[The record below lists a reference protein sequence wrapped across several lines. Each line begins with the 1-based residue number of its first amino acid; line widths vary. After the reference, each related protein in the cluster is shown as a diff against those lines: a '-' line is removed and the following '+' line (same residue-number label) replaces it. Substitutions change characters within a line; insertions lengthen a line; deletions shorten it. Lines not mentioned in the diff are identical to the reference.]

1 MKTTLQFI
9 AISVLLGAMG
19 GMPAVTSAEL
29 AEKTDVSQEA
39 TPPAPT
45 TQDTAPTE
53 PTEDTDSMVDD
64 AENAENTDA
73 EAGHAASMAKNL
85 EGITLQHRVNAA
97 DASQPLKQIKADPLI
112 LLQTFKQD
120 IMEIVQANSKPLKI
134 SSEIKLLL
142 SESLSK
148 QMGELPSVTVE
159 TTVDATG
166 KGVSQVVFPA
176 YQHVEPAADEIKK
189 FTIDFK
195 GLGTQLQ
202 FPEAFTTSSYHT
214 DFLGLTLEEDNQY
227 KLVLD
232 KITSEGKFDTDF
244 IPLKTFANLS
254 KLEFNNTQEGFK
266 VLIENGSSDTTLEKL
281 KNAVEV
287 QMGSL
292 KLGKFELQHG
302 DMQSKFDRLEANF
315 GGTEQADTVNFF
327 LNSKFNGAILPEE
340 VIDESLTLHYSS
352 QLELRHLM
360 AESIVE
366 LQQVALNFE
375 KQRIKGVIS
384 EDTMYLM
391 LFSKF
396 MEVAPKLAAK
406 SPELALNDLSLK
418 TNYGQLTG
426 NTTFG
431 IDGAKFKSLADFT
444 SLVNALRMQSDLTIS
459 KKLLQKFLVTL
470 SSESGIVDEKTDK
483 KPSKE
488 AIEKQAIAQAQTTID
503 DLLRDKWLVE
513 QADNYRF
520 VASLQAN
527 KFVVNGTEKPS
538 PFSGFMEAELRPV
551 IEK

>member
-1 MKTTLQFI
+1 MEKTLQFI
-9 AISVLLGAMG
+9 AVGVLLGAMG

-29 AEKTDVSQEA
+29 AEKTDISQEA
-39 TPPAPT
+39 TPPDQA
-45 TQDTAPTE
+45 TQDAE
-53 PTEDTDSMVDD
+53 PADDADSMEDD
-64 AENAENTDA
+64 AENAENPDA
-73 EAGHAASMAKNL
+73 EAGHAASLAKNF

-97 DASQPLKQIKADPLI
+97 DAPQPLKQIKADPLI

-120 IMEIVQANSKPLKI
+120 IMEIIQANSKPLKI
-134 SSEIKLLL
+134 ASEIKLLL
-142 SESLSK
+142 SELLSK
-148 QMGELPSVTVE
+148 QVGELPSVTVE
-159 TTVDATG
+159 TTVDAAG

-176 YQHVEPAADEIKK
+176 YQHVEPAAGEIKK

-195 GLGTQLQ
+195 GLGAQLQ
-202 FPEAFTTSSYHT
+202 FPEAFTTSSYHI
-214 DFLGLTLEEDNQY
+214 DFSGLTLEEDNQY

-232 KITSEGKFDTDF
+232 KTTSEGKFDTDF
-244 IPLKTFANLS
+244 IPLKTLANLS

-315 GGTEQADTVNFF
+315 GGTEQADMVDFF
-327 LNSKFNGAILPEE
+327 LNSKFNGEILPKE
-340 VIDESLTLHYSS
+340 VVDESLTLHYSS
-352 QLELRHLM
+352 QLELQHLV
-360 AESIVE
+360 AEAIVE
-366 LQQVALNFE
+366 LQQVAQDFE
-375 KQRIKGVIS
+375 KQRLKGVIS

-396 MEVAPKLAAK
+396 MEVAPKLAVK
-406 SPELALNDLSLK
+406 SPELALSELSLK

-426 NTTFG
+426 NTSFG

-444 SLVNALRMQSDLTIS
+444 SLMNALRMQSDLTIS

-470 SSESGIVDEKTDK
+470 SSESVTVDEKTDK

-488 AIEKQAIAQAQTTID
+488 AIEKQAIAQAQTTIN

-527 KFVVNGTEKPS
+527 KFVVNGIEKPS
-538 PFSGFMEAELRPV
+538 PLSEFMEAER
-551 IEK
+551 